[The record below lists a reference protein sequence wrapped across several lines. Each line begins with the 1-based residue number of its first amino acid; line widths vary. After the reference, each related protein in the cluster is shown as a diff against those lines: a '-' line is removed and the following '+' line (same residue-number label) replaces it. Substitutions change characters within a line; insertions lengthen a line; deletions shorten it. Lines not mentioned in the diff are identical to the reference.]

1 MANFFYIARDKTGDK
16 VNGVEEG
23 ATQDEAI
30 NRLQARGLV
39 VVSIAVD
46 SGKNNP
52 APAEAARAVTKDKFV
67 YKHNRISEADLTL
80 FSRQLATLLG
90 AGVTILKSL
99 NIISQQVASK
109 RLYLVI
115 KDLEKHMESG
125 LSFHEAMAKHPE
137 VFSELWVHLV
147 ESGEASGNL
156 AVVLSR
162 LAGYLE
168 RYAAFKKKIISALIY
183 PAILFCAGLL
193 ALLFMTIKII
203 PTFAEVFGGFNIK
216 LPFLTL
222 VLIAISKVIR
232 GYFLLIIAVMG
243 GGIWLFRRFIST
255 KSGRRRYEEF
265 LLKLP
270 VFGEFFH
277 TLIIERFTSEMSTLV
292 ESGVPILY
300 SLEIAERSVDN
311 LILADVVRAIKDD
324 VREGRALGKSLE
336 KSNFFDPMAV
346 QMINIGE
353 EIGELSNMF
362 KRLNTFYQEY
372 LDTFLTRFTAM
383 FEPIMLVFI
392 GAVIGIMVIGMFLPI
407 FEISQIGSK

>member
-1 MANFFYIARDKTGDK
+1 MANYYYIARNKAGNK
-16 VNGVEEG
+16 ISGVEEG
-23 ATQDEAI
+23 STQDEAL

-39 VVSIAVD
+39 VVSISVD
-46 SGKNNP
+46 AGKNIP
-52 APAEAARAVTKDKFV
+52 TQPEASTGAKEKVG
-67 YKHNRISEADLTL
+67 YKHNRISGTDLTL

-99 NIISQQVASK
+99 SIISQQVASK

-115 KDLEKHMESG
+115 KDLEKNMESG

-137 VFSELWVHLV
+137 VFTELWIHLV

-168 RYAAFKKKIISALIY
+168 RYASFKKKIISALIY
-183 PAILFCAGLL
+183 PAILFCAGIL

-203 PTFAEVFGGFNIK
+203 PTFAEVFSGFNIK

-222 VLIAISKVIR
+222 LLISVSKIIR
-232 GYFLLIIAVMG
+232 GYFLLIIAVLVG
-243 GGIWLFRRFIST
+243 AIWFFRKFIST
-255 KSGRRRYEEF
+255 KNGKRAYEEF

-311 LILADVVRAIKDD
+311 LVLGEIVRNIKDD
-324 VREGRALGKSLE
+324 VREGKALGKSLE

-383 FEPIMLVFI
+383 FEPVMLVFI